1 MTLKQ
6 AIAAARVLRPSPM
19 AECDMAAAL
28 WRLDGELAERVGAD
42 APAATFPT
50 DRVLLLA
57 PPYDDL
63 YVLYLACRAD
73 EFCGDDALLAADTAR
88 YNARLDEAVSYL
100 RRVSAK
106 NVARFVW

>member
-6 AIAAARVLRPSPM
+6 AIAAAKALRPGPISD
-19 AECDMAAAL
+19 ADMAAAL
-28 WRLDGELAERVGAD
+28 WRLDGELAERMGAA
-42 APAATFPT
+42 APAATFPD

-73 EFCGDDALLAADTAR
+73 EFAGDDALLQSDVAR
-88 YNARLDEAVSYL
+88 YSARLDEALAHLVRGKKPSAL
-100 RRVSAK
+100 RWS
-106 NVARFVW
+106 W

>member
-6 AIAAARVLRPSPM
+6 AMASARALRPSPM
-19 AECDMAAAL
+19 AESDMASAL
-28 WRLDGELAERVGAD
+28 WRLDGELAERVGAV
-42 APAATFPT
+42 APAAVFPD
-50 DRVLLLA
+50 DRVLLVA

-73 EFCGDDALLAADTAR
+73 EFCGDDALLAADTVR
-88 YNARLDEAVSYL
+88 YNARLDEAVSHL
-100 RRVSAK
+100 RRANAK